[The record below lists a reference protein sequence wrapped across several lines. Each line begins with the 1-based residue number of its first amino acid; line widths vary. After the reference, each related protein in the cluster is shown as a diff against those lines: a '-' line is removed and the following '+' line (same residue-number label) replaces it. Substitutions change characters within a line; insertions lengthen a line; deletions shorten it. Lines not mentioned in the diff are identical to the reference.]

1 MKYCLL
7 AIAAIASGRLA
18 HAESRSAGPLEIVA
32 PDAVL
37 GRDTTIDLTMH
48 TRADLRWVTSTGSLS
63 EPSDG
68 RVTLTLPA
76 AKYPQLAIVA
86 ALDRSG
92 TLVDWIA
99 VPLAGRA
106 TIRVD
111 TSPGADVA
119 VDVAGVRTPVVR
131 ATAAGVA
138 EVSIVVPPGVPE
150 VRTIATTRG
159 GATIEKTQ
167 SLGVPAVKSLL
178 AACVADRVT
187 AIATTSTGAPLDEP
201 PAIATRSATLAPVA
215 IARGIATATVTSA
228 HPEATAAEIV
238 TVTASIAGQDA
249 SCELMLQHE
258 PPALPPPPP
267 PPRIIAPRPRPA
279 PRLQLVPRVGV
290 LTNLGRIT
298 TPYASVSLGVRVSA
312 RIVIDASVG
321 GYSSSIDAMTDAG
334 ERIDGRLTTLPG
346 LVRVAYRHPLGPARL
361 WLGAGAG
368 VVTAT
373 SHVRSA
379 LGETRTTSI
388 VPAATAAAGIG
399 WHLGPGWLGAEAG
412 YLHATVHDAVSGR
425 AGGIVTSLGFGVDL

>member
-1 MKYCLL
+1 MKRYLL
-7 AIAAIASGRLA
+7 AIAALASVA
-18 HAESRSAGPLEIVA
+18 HADSRSAGPLEIVA

-37 GRDTTIDLTMH
+37 GVDTAIDLTMH
-48 TRADLRWVTSTGSLS
+48 ARADLHWVTSTGSLS
-63 EPSDG
+63 EPRDG
-68 RVTLTLPA
+68 RITLTLPT

-86 ALDRSG
+86 ALDRGG

-111 TSPGADVA
+111 TSPNADVV

-131 ATAAGVA
+131 ASAGGVA
-138 EVSIVVPPGVPE
+138 EVSIIVPPGVPD
-150 VRTIATTRG
+150 VRTIATTRS

-187 AIATTSTGAPLDEP
+187 AIATASTGAPLEQP
-201 PAIATRSATLAPVA
+201 PEIAARTAKLAPLTTIAAGVA
-215 IARGIATATVTSA
+215 TTTVTSA
-228 HPEATAAEIV
+228 HPALTAAEIV

-249 SCELMLQHE
+249 SCDLTLHHE
-258 PPALPPPPP
+258 PPPSPP
-267 PPRIIAPRPRPA
+267 PPRVAAPRPIPAAPA
-279 PRLQLVPRVGV
+279 PRFQLVPRVGV

-298 TPYASVSLGVRVSA
+298 TPYASVSLGVRVST
-312 RIVIDASVG
+312 RIVVDASLG
-321 GYSSSIDAMTDAG
+321 GYTSSIETMTDGG

-346 LVRVAYRHPLGPARL
+346 LVRVAYRHPLGNARL

-379 LGETRTTSI
+379 LGESRSTSI

-399 WHLGPGWLGAEAG
+399 WHLGPGWLSAEAG
-412 YLHATVHDAVSGR
+412 YIHATVHEAMSGR